1 MTQTADQPRLTPPTL
16 DMSARGMSPADL
28 AQLIGAFNDVTAKLQ
43 HSHEVLSGEVAR
55 LSRELKQANDEV
67 ERSRRLAALG
77 EMAAGIAHEV
87 RNPLGSIRL
96 YARMLEQDLPA
107 TGADHATA
115 CKISRA
121 AAAIEAIVGDVL
133 TFAKEF
139 RLHADAVDAGDLL
152 FRAVE
157 ACSPQS
163 VPDWS
168 GIRVEIHAPDAPP
181 LYADPTLAQQA
192 LVNVVRNALEAMSEH
207 GVREGVLTLRA
218 EPRDDG
224 HVALVVRD
232 QGPGVAPDTIARM
245 FNPFFTTR
253 SAGTGLG
260 LAIVHRIMDAHA
272 GSVRVRN
279 TKDTPGA
286 NANTPGATVE
296 LVFPTP
302 PQVDAPVVTT
312 IASEAYGEARCEPF
326 SSSMTRK

>member
-1 MTQTADQPRLTPPTL
+1 MTLAADQPPLARTAL
-16 DMSARGMSPADL
+16 DSRGMSPADL

-43 HSHEVLSGEVAR
+43 RSHEVLSGEVAR
-55 LSRELKQANDEV
+55 LTRELKQANDEI
-67 ERSRRLAALG
+67 ERSKRLAALG

-96 YARMLEQDLPA
+96 YARMLEQDLPEPA
-107 TGADHATA
+107 PEHATA

-133 TFAKEF
+133 MFAKEF
-139 RLHADAVDAGDLL
+139 RLHAEPLDAGDL
-152 FRAVE
+152 FARAVE
-157 ACSPQS
+157 ACAPRS

-168 GIRVEIHAPDAPP
+168 ALRVTIDAGDAPP
-181 LYADPTLAQQA
+181 LLADPALAQQA
-192 LVNVVRNALEAMSEH
+192 LVNVVRNAMEAMSEH

-218 EPRDDG
+218 EPRDDAG
-224 HVALVVRD
+224 VALVVRD
-232 QGPGVAPDTIARM
+232 EGPGVAPDTIARM

-286 NANTPGATVE
+286 TADAPGATVE
-296 LVFPTP
+296 LVFPAAS
-302 PQVDAPVVTT
+302 QADAPVVTT
-312 IASEAYGEARCEPF
+312 ARPKHTEKSDANRSRC
-326 SSSMTRK
+326 R